1 MNLISKIAWR
11 NIMRHRGKSLIIGAI
26 LFVGAFIMTV
36 GNGVIS
42 GMDRGLNTTV
52 VNSFTGDIVVMS
64 NKQEGDNV
72 FFEFMGKA
80 TPPINN
86 YLDIKKVIESRP
98 FVLRSLPV
106 GKNLAMILNEQEDG
120 LPGNAFLLGVDFKKY
135 RAMFPGSIKV
145 VAGRLL
151 KDDEA
156 GALVPLWACKEFQAY
171 TNIWFMAE
179 GEKLDTSKLPPEVKP
194 DVATLVPKD
203 NAVLMGYN
211 EDNSTSDIRL
221 GIKGII
227 EYRALNSLWGRFVLV
242 DIESYRRCLG
252 YFSAADRVDLSASDK
267 KLFSMDE
274 GSMDDLFTENGAV
287 VSGEKAATPEKT
299 ATAAAPANT
308 VTVTNKPM
316 DVDAGAYNL
325 VFVLLKKGENANRAI
340 ATLNA
345 AFKDKNLGV
354 RAVSWKK
361 ALGPVGSMAVI
372 IKAALFMFVMF
383 LFFVAIIIIV
393 NTLSMAALE
402 RTTEI
407 GMMRAV
413 GARKGFITTMFLAE
427 TALLSFVF
435 GGAGIAAGLLGVNL
449 FAAFHITTANDMVQ
463 LLFGGDTFH
472 PMLTAMDIV
481 LSVIQLVIVTF
492 IAVIYPTRL
501 AQNITPLDAIQRD

>member
-1 MNLISKIAWR
+1 MDLILKIAWR

-26 LFVGAFIMTV
+26 LFVGAFIMTM

-52 VNSFTGDIVVMS
+52 VNSFTGDIVLMS
-64 NKQEGDNV
+64 DKQEGDNV

-80 TPPINN
+80 TPPIVN
-86 YLDIKKVIESRP
+86 YLDIRKVLDEQP
-98 FVLRSLPV
+98 FVRRCLPV
-106 GKNLAMILNEQEDG
+106 GKNMAMILNEQEDG
-120 LPGNAFLLGVDFKKY
+120 LPGTAILLGVDFEKY
-135 RAMFPGSIKV
+135 RGMFPGSVKV
-145 VAGRLL
+145 VSGRLL
-151 KDDEA
+151 EKGES

-171 TNIWFMAE
+171 TNIWFMAQ
-179 GEKLDTSKLPPEVKP
+179 GEKLDTAKLPPEVKP
-194 DVATLVPKD
+194 DIATLVPKD

-211 EDNSTSDIRL
+211 EDNSTSDIRVP
-221 GIKGII
+221 IKGVI

-252 YFSAADRVDLSASDK
+252 YFSAADKVDISDSDK

-274 GSMDDLFTENGAV
+274 GNMDALFTAGGAI
-287 VSGEKAATPEKT
+287 EKNKGRVKTPS
-299 ATAAAPANT
+299 ASAPSAGA
-308 VTVTNKPM
+308 KPV

-325 VFVLLKKGENANRAI
+325 VFVLLKNGENTGRAV
-340 ATLNA
+340 AKLNA
-345 AFKDKNLGV
+345 LFKEKKLGV
-354 RAVSWKK
+354 RAVSWKRS
-361 ALGPVGSMAVI
+361 LGPVGSMAVI
-372 IKAALFMFVMF
+372 IKAALFLFVMF

-435 GGAGIAAGLLGVNL
+435 GGAGIAAGILGVNVL
-449 FAAFHITTANDMVQ
+449 AAFHFTTTNDMVQ

-472 PMLTAMDIV
+472 PLLTATDMV
-481 LSVIQLVIVTF
+481 LSVTQLAIVTL
-492 IAVIYPTRL
+492 IAVVYPTRL